1 MLSIS
6 KPYFTFILV
15 IIFASISHAQIV
27 ISTPNLQ
34 FSKACASP
42 TFNTFNLTFTFS
54 PESNLSETNQFSI
67 ELSDVTGS
75 FTDGEIIY
83 TTAQGAI
90 TSSPA
95 TLSFTIPTTVAGE
108 NYKIRVKSSS
118 PAANSTGSVD
128 FAAYYKLHDIPFSI
142 NNLIETATYCSN
154 GDYLL
159 TIDSPEITN
168 SSPLQYPSLT
178 YNWYRETSATTSV
191 FVASSETLL
200 VNTPGIYFAETNYGT
215 CTSESFSNRVTVTEL
230 TLDTEVSINSSMGN
244 PFCVSEGATIL
255 TTINAENYQ
264 WFKDGEEITDATEQ
278 TLTTDE
284 SGFYSVNIDLGECT
298 TNAEIDLLT
307 NNFESSIDV
316 LETNS
321 ISEGESLFVTVTTD
335 AIDPIFRWY
344 FNGELIDNAITE
356 SYEATEIGNYKVS
369 VTQTDGCMSSKE
381 FLFTIIE
388 PFPDVAEIPN
398 IISPDG
404 DGIND
409 TWIIPQAFVDGT
421 DTEVTLYSAQ
431 GKVVFTTKNYQ
442 NNWPLNQLRFQD
454 INPVYYYVITT
465 SNNRTRK
472 GSITVIK

>member
-1 MLSIS
+1 MLSFT

-15 IIFASISHAQIV
+15 IVFASISHAQIV

-54 PESNLSETNQFSI
+54 PESNLSETNQFNI
-67 ELSDVTGS
+67 ELSDASGS
-75 FTDGEIIY
+75 FTNSEIIY

-95 TLSFTIPTTVAGE
+95 TLSFSMPTTVAGE
-108 NYKIRVKSSS
+108 NYKIRIKSSS
-118 PAANSTGSVD
+118 SAANSTGSVD

-142 NNLIETATYCSN
+142 NNLIETAAYCSN
-154 GDYLL
+154 GGYLL
-159 TIDSPEITN
+159 TIDSPESNN

-230 TLDTEVSINSSMGN
+230 TSDTEVSINSSMDN
-244 PFCVSEGATIL
+244 PFCASEGATIL

-264 WFKDGEEITDATEQ
+264 WFKDGEEVTDATEQ
-278 TLTTDE
+278 TYTTDE
-284 SGFYSVNIDLGECT
+284 PGFYSVNIDLGECT

-307 NNFESSIDV
+307 NDFESSINV

-344 FNGELIDNAITE
+344 FNGELIDSAITE

-369 VTQTDGCMSSKE
+369 VTQTDGCISSKE